1 MKRLQPKF
9 QDEKN
14 LIGRMSNRDM
24 KETLSQVYDAAN
36 FLDRAG
42 LNKLDVSV
50 KHSKHQGISVH
61 NFDHEVLYITINL
74 PEIYSTTFSISDDP
88 HDPHPIQSYDLLHD
102 KGPVCYDHLSSPS
115 DMVDHMLRGIR
126 QAITEAYGTKHTPD
140 KNRPNIQFI
149 RQDNDPYHFIRLLE
163 NAVEDKTDG
172 YQIKIIHE
180 DELEL
185 EQQVSLVNRFLRSV
199 GLHKKPEPP
208 TTQATNA
215 RPPEDPPQP

>member
-1 MKRLQPKF
+1 MKRIAPKF

-14 LIGRMSNRDM
+14 LIGGMSNRDM

-61 NFDHEVLYITINL
+61 DFDHEVLYVTINL
-74 PEIYSTTFSISDDP
+74 PDIYSTTFSISDDR

-149 RQDNDPYHFIRLLE
+149 RQDNDPYHFILLLE
-163 NAVEDKTDG
+163 NAVKDKTDG

-185 EQQVSLVNRFLRSV
+185 EQQVSLVNRFLSSV
-199 GLHKKPEPP
+199 GLRKKPEAPAA
-208 TTQATNA
+208 QATNA